1 MKAEKRAALVS
12 DLIDAGRLDQRQ
24 LYVFNNAKSL
34 PGGIYGLCI
43 VSIAGDT
50 LYISD
55 TDLSST
61 MGELIGAYPFSQ
73 MTNFKASSF
82 PFNPYVKF
90 DCCGQK
96 IHLGAISKQM
106 LAAIAK

>member
-1 MKAEKRAALVS
+1 MKAEKKAALIA
-12 DLIDAGRLDQRQ
+12 DLTNAGRLDQRQ
-24 LYVFNNAKSL
+24 LYVFNDAKSL
-34 PGGIYGLCI
+34 PGGAFGLCI

-55 TDLSST
+55 TNLSST

-73 MTNFKASSF
+73 MENFKASTF

-90 DCCGQK
+90 GWCGQQ
-96 IHLGAISKQM
+96 IHLGGISKQM
-106 LAAIAK
+106 LAAISK